1 MTDHLVLMSGHP
13 QASGSLPRLVP
24 VLGDRGTARLQ
35 RRLLEH
41 LADTARRWRDSGPD
55 RRVTVACQGA
65 SAGEF
70 REWLGPDLDYA
81 GDSGGSP
88 GARRAV
94 ASVRAFTRGAD
105 RVVLAGVQCPAVDN
119 VLLDTAFFALD
130 HVDCVVGPGHAGRY
144 YLVGLVAPAPYL
156 FAGLPWGTGAVLAR
170 TLSAARDH
178 HLRVGRL
185 PTLPM
190 VHGPGDLVHAAHLIT
205 EPVDL
210 ADDATVP
217 PGAPE
222 GQAFEAQASDA
233 LASDALAPE
242 AHAPDASPSTAR
254 PAPPTAPTAPTTP
267 TVPTDQTSS
276 S

>member
-41 LADTARRWRDSGPD
+41 VTDTARRWRDSGPD

-70 REWLGPDLDYA
+70 REWLGPDLDYE

-105 RVVLAGVQCPAVDN
+105 RVVLAGVQCPTLDH

-185 PTLPM
+185 QTLPM
-190 VHGPGDLVHAAHLIT
+190 VHGPGDLVHAAHLIA

-210 ADDATVP
+210 GDEVRVP

-222 GQAFEAQASDA
+222 AQASAAQAPEAQAPEAQASEA
-233 LASDALAPE
+233 QASE
-242 AHAPDASPSTAR
+242 AHAPAASPSTAR
-254 PAPPTAPTAPTTP
+254 PAQPAAPTA
-267 TVPTDQTSS
+267 PTDQTSS